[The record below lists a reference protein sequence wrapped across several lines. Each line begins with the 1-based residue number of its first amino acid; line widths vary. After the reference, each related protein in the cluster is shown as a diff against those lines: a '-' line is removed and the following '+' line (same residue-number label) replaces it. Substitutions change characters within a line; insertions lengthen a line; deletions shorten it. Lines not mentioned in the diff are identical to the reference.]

1 MPSKRLVNF
10 QSVMKNKM
18 SLRKR
23 IVLAYKVQRVTAFI
37 DEDIKLI
44 KKLNTSLQKLEKTN
58 KDQYIL
64 ESINSLRMLT
74 NIFDT
79 NKLYLIICE
88 LIDFKYHAT
97 IAFLLEHLNT
107 SETIQLI
114 KKLQNLAD
122 GDDRY

>member
-1 MPSKRLVNF
+1 
-10 QSVMKNKM
+10 M
-18 SLRKR
+18 SIKKR
-23 IVLAYKVQRVTAFI
+23 IALAYKVQRVTAMI
-37 DEDIKLI
+37 GDDIKLI

-64 ESINSLRMLT
+64 ESINTLRALT
-74 NIFDT
+74 NIFNT

-107 SETIQLI
+107 TETIKLV
-114 KKLQNLAD
+114 KKLQILAD